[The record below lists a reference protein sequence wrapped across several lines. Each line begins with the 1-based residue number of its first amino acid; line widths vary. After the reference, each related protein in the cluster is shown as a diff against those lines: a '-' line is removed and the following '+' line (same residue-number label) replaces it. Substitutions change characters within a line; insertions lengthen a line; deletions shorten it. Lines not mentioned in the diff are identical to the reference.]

1 MDICLPML
9 MSIKDWT
16 LNDNKFD
23 PIALSDFYFEKEI
36 IVNDLIAKINSDNL
50 FFYNNFALCLING
63 FDKNN
68 DKLSL
73 EIAEIIFSNLVNTS
87 SNSLFLLN
95 YQQTLVRLN
104 KSIDIS
110 AIYKIEKETKDNITR
125 FACSVILND
134 FDQSSKFLETLIEI
148 DLDNLKD
155 TPILNLYYSMNARK
169 NSIT

>member
-1 MDICLPML
+1 ML
-9 MSIKDWT
+9 
-16 LNDNKFD
+16 FR
-23 PIALSDFYFEKEI
+23 
-36 IVNDLIAKINSDNL
+36 
-50 FFYNNFALCLING
+50 
-63 FDKNN
+63 
-68 DKLSL
+68 SL